1 MTYVKY
7 GVQLNDE
14 QRRNLVHAGTNKTGL
29 NIRLSHDKLVGSD
42 ELNLTHTQ
50 IDKIKKCIE
59 IDIGMT
65 LKLSKS
71 QVQSMNKSGGFIPL
85 LLAGLGA
92 IASLA
97 GGASAIAKT
106 VIDKRA
112 RDRELDEQQRHNMAM
127 EHSGAGLRC
136 DACKGTGFV
145 GSGVFL
151 NPNTEGSG
159 LYLSPAT
166 NQCTP
171 FLEQ

>member
-1 MTYVKY
+1 MAYVKY

-42 ELNLTHTQ
+42 ELNLTQRQ
-50 IDKIKKCIE
+50 IDKVKKCIE
-59 IDIGMT
+59 VDIGMT

-71 QVQSMNKSGGFIPL
+71 QVQSMNRSGGFIPL

-92 IASLA
+92 LASLA

-136 DACKGTGFV
+136 DACKGFGCI
-145 GSGVFL
+145 SKS
-151 NPNTEGSG
+151 E
-159 LYLSPAT
+159 Y
-166 NQCTP
+166 
-171 FLEQ
+171 